1 MPEAGRP
8 RERAGKPKLDKPYFL
23 GLDTSNYTTSA
34 AKYEPESSTVCHNRK
49 LLPVREGELGLR
61 QSDALFHHVRQL
73 PEVLDALLAGE
84 ENRPL
89 AVCASDRPRSL
100 PDSYMPCFLAGKT
113 VGQAAARVEGV
124 PFYATS
130 HQNGHLAAALWSAG
144 RLDLL
149 DRPFLAFHVSGG
161 TFEVL
166 RVVPSREAVFSPA
179 ILAST
184 LDISAGQLID
194 RVGQMLG
201 LGFPAGPRVEELARR
216 GRWGKKIAP
225 TFKGRD
231 CCLSGM
237 ENKARRMLEQGT
249 SPEDLCRFVL
259 EYIAAVLCRMAED
272 ALAENGELP
281 LVFSGGVMSNRYLQ
295 GELARRFDCWFG
307 GTEFSADNA
316 AGVAILGSVLYQR
329 ERERGPV

>member
-1 MPEAGRP
+1 MDR
-8 RERAGKPKLDKPYFL
+8 PYFL
-23 GLDTSNYTTSA
+23 GIDTSNYTTSA
-34 AKYEPESSTVCHNRK
+34 AKYDPESSAVCHSRK
-49 LLPVREGELGLR
+49 LLPVKEGELGLR

-73 PEVLDALLAGE
+73 PEVLEELTAGE
-84 ENRPL
+84 EQRPL
-89 AVCASDRPRSL
+89 VVCASDRPRSL

-113 VGQAAARVEGV
+113 VGQAVARVNGI

-130 HQNGHLAAALWSAG
+130 HQNGHLAAALWGAG
-144 RLDLL
+144 AMELM

-166 RVVPSREAVFSPA
+166 RVQPDREAVFAPA

-184 LDISAGQLID
+184 RDISAGQLID

-216 GRWGKKIAP
+216 GRWGKKISP
-225 TFKGRD
+225 TFRGRD

-237 ENKARRMLEQGT
+237 ENKARQLLESGV

-272 ALAENGELP
+272 ALAAEGALP
-281 LVFSGGVMSNRYLQ
+281 LVFSGGVMSNGLLRDTLS
-295 GELARRFDCWFG
+295 RRFDCHFAG
-307 GTEFSADNA
+307 REFSADNA
-316 AGVAILGSVLYQR
+316 AGAAIIGGVLYR
-329 ERERGPV
+329 RGRGER